1 MVLCPVCKKE
11 NNDEEY
17 CTDCGTKLVNIIK
30 DPIIKLDENEDIS
43 KVNELKIYF
52 EEMNKKIIQ
61 QKKFLDELNNDP
73 LIKKYETL
81 SEINEENNNLKNKI
95 EELEQ
100 INEKNSL
107 KLKDQKKEILKL
119 ESKIHELK
127 NKGIIGKIGDLF
139 GNK

>member
-61 QKKFLDELNNDP
+61 CRLMTKWKW
-73 LIKKYETL
+73 L
-81 SEINEENNNLKNKI
+81 SLSMTIA
-95 EELEQ
+95 
-100 INEKNSL
+100 SL
-107 KLKDQKKEILKL
+107 SISSSYAQAVLPRILPC
-119 ESKIHELK
+119 
-127 NKGIIGKIGDLF
+127 N
-139 GNK
+139 